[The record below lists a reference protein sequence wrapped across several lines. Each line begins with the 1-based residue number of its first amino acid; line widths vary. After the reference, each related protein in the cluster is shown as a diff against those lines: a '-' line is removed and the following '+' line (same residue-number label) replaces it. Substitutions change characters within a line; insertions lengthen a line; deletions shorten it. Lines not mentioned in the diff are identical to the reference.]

1 MAKLYINKDIV
12 ADKDKMENWYLTGE
26 EGLSF
31 PDIQNFLSWIDPN
44 DHVIDIEIHSCGG
57 DAVEGYAIYDALRAS
72 GKQISCTA
80 VGRCA
85 SMATVILLAADK
97 KKSTFLLNPHAN
109 FLFTSLIWLHTM
121 ETLILKP

>member
-44 DHVIDIEIHSCGG
+44 DHVI
-57 DAVEGYAIYDALRAS
+57 
-72 GKQISCTA
+72 
-80 VGRCA
+80 
-85 SMATVILLAADK
+85 
-97 KKSTFLLNPHAN
+97 
-109 FLFTSLIWLHTM
+109 
-121 ETLILKP
+121 

>member
-57 DAVEGYAIYDALRAS
+57 DAVEGYAIYDATCFRKANQLYCSRTMCIH
-72 GKQISCTA
+72 GNRDII
-80 VGRCA
+80 GRCKRK
-85 SMATVILLAADK
+85 TFCL
-97 KKSTFLLNPHAN
+97 STCKVSYSQALYGFIRWRP
-109 FLFTSLIWLHTM
+109 
-121 ETLILKP
+121 

>member
-1 MAKLYINKDIV
+1 MSVLLCSEILIAIYRFLPLLQNRLYMAKLYINKDIV

-85 SMATVILLAADK
+85 SIDR
-97 KKSTFLLNPHAN
+97 KSVV
-109 FLFTSLIWLHTM
+109 
-121 ETLILKP
+121 